1 MGQTFGTG
9 EQPTNEIL
17 VLQSGLGDLDSVNLI
32 FSHKN
37 NYPVVRMTYH
47 HTVQCFLIDVLSIT
61 WYYDNNDP
69 SPYSTNSDILTS
81 FLLLVL

>member
-37 NYPVVRMTYH
+37 NYPVVRMIH
-47 HTVQCFLIDVLSIT
+47 HRTLHFFLIDILSIP
-61 WYYDNNDP
+61 WYYDDNDLS
-69 SPYSTNSDILTS
+69 SPYSTIVSN
-81 FLLLVL
+81 